1 MSSLPTLD
9 TVVPQIR
16 STVKVCLTIEPRGST
31 VKICL
36 TRDSTTSIVY
46 SILGTEPRGGRAYAV
61 TRHW

>member
-31 VKICL
+31 VKVCL
-36 TRDSTTSIVY
+36 TRDSTIVY
-46 SILGTEPRGGRAYAV
+46 SSLGTEPRGGRAYAV